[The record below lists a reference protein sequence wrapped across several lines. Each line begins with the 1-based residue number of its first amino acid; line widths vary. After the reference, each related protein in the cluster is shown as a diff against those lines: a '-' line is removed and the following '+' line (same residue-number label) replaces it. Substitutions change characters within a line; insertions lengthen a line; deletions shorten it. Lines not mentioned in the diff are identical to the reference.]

1 MSLLSNL
8 IESFR
13 KRRERQDFVSP
24 IPQKQ
29 IIQQP
34 TKRFLPNTRAT
45 LGSMAGN
52 VRQGASNVYRGAS
65 RLNQQSR
72 QQALRQARE
81 RVFPQPESFASS
93 FIRKTPSV
101 RRKIESVPI
110 AGKLAASFM
119 VDQPELISARK
130 KLRYGGQLTPQEKK
144 AGRMS
149 MIYGVADVAT
159 GLRAKGKFKVKPPA
173 KPKAGLGEIKKPF
186 YHATT
191 KQITEFKE
199 TGKPLYLSQDSKF
212 GKRYLGEKVVNVPVD
227 VNLKKTA
234 ILDNKK
240 LESMLKDSYFADQAR
255 YKNVQEVIDDFN
267 MSDSDLRNYVFDEL
281 KGQGFDSA
289 IIKKDWDAGF
299 GFMESTVVFDLK
311 KVNVSQ
317 QPTLPAKPVEIKPKV
332 VSVPRE
338 QIPVGEGAEKV
349 SRLEARVKNTL
360 DNITPEQID
369 KLGLSTFKAMNNK
382 EIIRRASEYVIK
394 NPDEAL
400 KVLSGEI
407 QPPKG
412 LNTNS
417 IYVAMVNNS
426 TGNLELATKLATI
439 KSTALGQNIEIL
451 KEIDPNSPVKIM
463 SDIVKIRE
471 KAFVKR
477 YKGRTP
483 SKVRKTTVKDI
494 KSKVKAPDK
503 WDWSSFLKTIEC

>member
-1 MSLLSNL
+1 
-8 IESFR
+8 
-13 KRRERQDFVSP
+13 
-24 IPQKQ
+24 
-29 IIQQP
+29 
-34 TKRFLPNTRAT
+34 
-45 LGSMAGN
+45 
-52 VRQGASNVYRGAS
+52 
-65 RLNQQSR
+65 
-72 QQALRQARE
+72 
-81 RVFPQPESFASS
+81 
-93 FIRKTPSV
+93 
-101 RRKIESVPI
+101 
-110 AGKLAASFM
+110 M
-119 VDQPELISARK
+119 VK
-130 KLRYGGQLTPQEKK
+130 K
-144 AGRMS
+144 
-149 MIYGVADVAT
+149 
-159 GLRAKGKFKVKPPA
+159 PA
-173 KPKAGLGEIKKPF
+173 KPKAGLYDVKNIKADVKDALAVRKDLKPKDF
-186 YHATT
+186 TYRVTNIQDLQPT
-191 KQITEFKE
+191 Q
-199 TGKPLYLSQDSKF
+199 PLVREGDKF
-212 GKRYLGEKVVNVPVD
+212 NAPELKDFVASMKKGDKFPPVVIDKSGNILDGHRRYEAMLELGETKIPVLQETVPPQ
-227 VNLKKTA
+227 T
-234 ILDNKK
+234 
-240 LESMLKDSYFADQAR
+240 
-255 YKNVQEVIDDFN
+255 
-267 MSDSDLRNYVFDEL
+267 
-281 KGQGFDSA
+281 
-289 IIKKDWDAGF
+289 
-299 GFMESTVVFDLK
+299 
-311 KVNVSQ
+311 
-317 QPTLPAKPVEIKPKV
+317 TLPAKPVKVKPKA